1 MDYSFSTVTVNVEGV
16 TQATVPF
23 SICSI
28 DGELYYGAP
37 ATLYWEG
44 MTARGPSKYTWC
56 NIQGSH
62 SAPTPVYGSMSGT
75 AYHDTA
81 FTIYVVLSDGSSYHV
96 DGNRVNIIGGN
107 DIEGA
112 GCTVYY
118 MDYPSE
124 SNIYQIDVYGR
135 EPYVPENDTPPQY
148 YDEAHSLRRTRLLM
162 ITHII
167 MRMNTA
173 NSCRHTRLLMTIRI
187 MRMSLVNSCL
197 HIPIDSERPIR
208 QFSNS

>member
-1 MDYSFSTVTVNVEGV
+1 
-16 TQATVPF
+16 
-23 SICSI
+23 
-28 DGELYYGAP
+28 
-37 ATLYWEG
+37 
-44 MTARGPSKYTWC
+44 
-56 NIQGSH
+56 
-62 SAPTPVYGSMSGT
+62 MSGT

-135 EPYVPENDTPPQY
+135 EPYVPGTYGYETDNVV
-148 YDEAHSLRRTRLLM
+148 YDGEQGYQTHVSYNADGSTYEAIWCPDCGTEVSLAMEYCPNCGHSF
-162 ITHII
+162 I
-167 MRMNTA
+167 
-173 NSCRHTRLLMTIRI
+173 
-187 MRMSLVNSCL
+187 
-197 HIPIDSERPIR
+197 
-208 QFSNS
+208 